1 MNISLT
7 QELEG
12 YINQKVASG
21 NYHSASEV
29 VREGLRLLQEQD
41 ELKKIRR
48 EALRREI
55 MLGVEAVR
63 EGRYTVVRDAAEM
76 EQFMEDIKRDGM
88 RKRAEKEEDS

>member
-12 YINQKVASG
+12 YINRKVASG

-41 ELKKIRR
+41 ELKRMRK
-48 EALRREI
+48 EALRRDI
-55 MLGVEAVR
+55 MLGVEAIR
-63 EGRYTVVRDAAEM
+63 KGDYTVIRDAADM
-76 EQFMEDIKRDGM
+76 EQFIEEIKT
-88 RKRAEKEEDS
+88 KA

>member
-12 YINQKVASG
+12 YINQKVQTG

-41 ELKKIRR
+41 ELKKMRR

-55 MLGVEAVR
+55 MLGVDAVR
-63 EGRYTVVRDAAEM
+63 EGRYTVHESGADLAEELIAEFSAARDA
-76 EQFMEDIKRDGM
+76 KNGVN
-88 RKRAEKEEDS
+88 K